1 MREHAE
7 LVEQIRSARIRL
19 GLSYERLGAISG
31 YSPQAIW
38 WLEHR
43 SVKPRIQTMLDLAQA
58 LGIAIER
65 RAND

>member
-1 MREHAE
+1 MREHAD
-7 LVEQIRSARIRL
+7 LVEQIRAARMRL

-43 SVKPRIQTMLDLAQA
+43 SVKPRVQTMIDITQAMNLAV
-58 LGIAIER
+58 ER
-65 RAND
+65 RAH